1 MLFHRT
7 RRVFV
12 ASFWVLMTGILLFRV
27 FILIFRTRYLQNRQ
41 QEAELQTLINRL
53 HVGYF
58 VSIAV
63 VECISSALLLLKFR
77 SARNVSMRA
86 ALQGGSGL
94 LFSYLMRSTE
104 VRLAMLAAIGVS
116 RAATYSFQASVQS
129 ATSVASQ
136 LDRFVYTTECMFPV
150 LLL

>member
-1 MLFHRT
+1 
-7 RRVFV
+7 
-12 ASFWVLMTGILLFRV
+12 MTGILVIRV
-27 FILIFRTRYLQNRQ
+27 FILVFRTRYLLNRRE
-41 QEAELQTLINRL
+41 EAELQALISRL

-58 VSIAV
+58 VSIAL
-63 VECISSALLLLKFR
+63 VECVSSAMLLLKFR

-86 ALQGGSGL
+86 ALQGGSSM

-129 ATSVASQ
+129 ATSVAGQ

-150 LLL
+150 LL